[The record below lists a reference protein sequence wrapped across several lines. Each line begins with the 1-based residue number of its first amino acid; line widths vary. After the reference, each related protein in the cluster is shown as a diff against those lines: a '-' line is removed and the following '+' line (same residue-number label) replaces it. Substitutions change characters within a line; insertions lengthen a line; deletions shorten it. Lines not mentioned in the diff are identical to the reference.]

1 VSVRDVGFGF
11 PLFFALLIEIVS
23 AFGPATIV
31 AYAEA
36 TRGRPTG
43 HGTLEPATAGFDMAR
58 QAAAG
63 SGELVQADV
72 ISWVAGRCVPVGGKR
87 AIRLE
92 ELHSDYLQW
101 CAARRRDAAKIAT
114 FEQAFDRA
122 CELPELAGKI
132 RKVGKRYLGVG
143 LAEPARCTAA
153 FACSARTFARASG
166 GVHRH
171 IASTLRRDGEGRP
184 HAEAHPD

>member
-1 VSVRDVGFGF
+1 LRERVIALRERGGSLAADPIGEFYAWLTSGFVSVRDVGFGF

-143 LAEPARCTAA
+143 LAEPARSTAV
-153 FACSARTFARASG
+153 ARSG
-166 GVHRH
+166 IG
-171 IASTLRRDGEGRP
+171 
-184 HAEAHPD
+184 